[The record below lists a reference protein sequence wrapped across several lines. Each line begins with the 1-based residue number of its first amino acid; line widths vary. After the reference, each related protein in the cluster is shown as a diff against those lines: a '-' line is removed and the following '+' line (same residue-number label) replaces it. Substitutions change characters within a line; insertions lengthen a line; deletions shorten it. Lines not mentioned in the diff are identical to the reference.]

1 MKKILIALSLVLSTT
16 ALAGSPILIY
26 DTNDYVLSAR
36 EELKVNIEMNRA
48 WVEITTYAHEED
60 IGYTERVKV
69 PGLTY
74 DPQARAIVMEHEG
87 QLVECAKVKK
97 TRLFKNI
104 RVVETG
110 ACEFSR
116 REIIKKVDDGFE
128 VKRINVT
135 QFFLTVK

>member
-1 MKKILIALSLVLSTT
+1 MKNLFLALSMLLSTV
-16 ALAGSPILIY
+16 ALAETEIMIY
-26 DTNDYVLSAR
+26 DTNEYVLSAKQ
-36 EELKVNIEMNRA
+36 ELKVNIEMNRA

-60 IGYTERVKV
+60 VGYAERVKV

-74 DPQARAIVMEHEG
+74 DPQARAIVFESEG
-87 QLVECAKVKK
+87 QLVECAKIKQ

-110 ACEFSR
+110 SCEFSR
-116 REIIKKVDDGFE
+116 KDIIKKVDDGFE
-128 VKRINVT
+128 VKRVNIT